1 MNRATPDHYA
11 GGVEKGQRNALTV
24 AAVGF
29 LIGGLGNVAW
39 STHTGSLAA
48 VLMLR
53 FTFGLLAG
61 GAYRLVG
68 RPERTA
74 EDRQGTRKLPLTI
87 AAACDAGSVVLLAAA
102 AQRIDTL
109 TFTLITL
116 AGSVVLGVL
125 SRSHPSGRPTRWQAV
140 AAGGAIV
147 FSALAVVAGGRE
159 GSFSLI
165 GVMLALLSAALGVA
179 SYTAGSYAAA
189 KHHPATIVSHMC
201 LWGCG
206 WSLLLVLAGADTTVT
221 PSAVAAAAFIA
232 LLPGGF
238 AKILLYWSLG
248 RVSPYL
254 VSACK
259 AMMLLSAGVGGW
271 LLLDETPT
279 AAQVAFSVAAMLC
292 VVLLAVAGR
301 RKLRPD
307 GV

>member
-1 MNRATPDHYA
+1 MNTVLPTHPA
-11 GGVEKGQRNALTV
+11 GPPAAKRRNALAV
-24 AAVGF
+24 AAAGF

-39 STHTGSLAA
+39 SAHTGSLTA
-48 VLMLR
+48 VLLLR

-61 GAYRLVG
+61 GGYRLL
-68 RPERTA
+68 RRSERTVV
-74 EDRQGTRKLPLTI
+74 DRPGKKKLHLTL

-109 TFTLITL
+109 TFTLVAL
-116 AGSVVLGVL
+116 AGSVVLGAL
-125 SRSHPSGRPTRWQAV
+125 SRRHPSGRPTRWQAL

-147 FSALAVVAGGRE
+147 FSALAVIAGGRE
-159 GSFSLI
+159 GSFSLS
-165 GVMLALLSAALGVA
+165 GVLLALLSAALGVV

-189 KHHPATIVSHMC
+189 EHHPATIVSHMC

-206 WSLLLVLAGADTTVT
+206 WSLLLVVAGAEIAVT

-292 VVLLAVAGR
+292 VVALAGTGR

-307 GV
+307 GA